1 MPNQALTVT
10 PVVLAGLS
18 DGRNYTVQAITNS
31 TVFVQ
36 SATAIPTGITGCFR
50 LASLGDRA
58 PVFFSVSKVTGEEIY
73 VWASAAGGHLVY
85 DEAD

>member
-1 MPNQALTVT
+1 MPDQALTGT
-10 PVVLAGLS
+10 PVVLAGLV
-18 DGRNYTVQAITNS
+18 DGRNYTVQAITNN

-36 SATAIPTGITGCFR
+36 SSGTAPTDITGCFR

-58 PVFFSVSKVTGEEIY
+58 PVFFSVSKVAGEEIY